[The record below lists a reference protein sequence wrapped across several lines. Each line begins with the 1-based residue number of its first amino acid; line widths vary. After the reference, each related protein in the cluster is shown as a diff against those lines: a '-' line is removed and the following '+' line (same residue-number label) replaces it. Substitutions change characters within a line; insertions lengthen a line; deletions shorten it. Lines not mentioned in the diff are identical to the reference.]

1 MQSRRRYEDLVVG
14 EVVESPGLTITET
27 HVVLFAG
34 LTGDFHPVHT
44 NEVMARATQYGGRI
58 AHGPAIFAIATGLF
72 TIADPI
78 DSIAFLGM
86 TWKYLK
92 PVALGNTVR
101 VRSTLMNTRVTSSGD
116 KAIIHHKREVLNE
129 RDEVVQ
135 EGETDIM
142 MLLTSEELDGAKETG

>member
-1 MQSRRRYEDLVVG
+1 MSGRRKFEELELD
-14 EVVESPGLTITET
+14 EVFESSGLTITET

-44 NEVMARATQYGGRI
+44 DETVASQSPYGGRI
-58 AHGPAIFAIATGLF
+58 AHGPAVFAIATGLF

-86 TWKYLK
+86 TWKYLR
-92 PVALGNTVR
+92 PVPIGDTIR
-101 VRSTLMNTRVTSSGD
+101 VRSTLLNKRITSSGD
-116 KAIIHHKREVLNE
+116 KAIVHHSREVLNQ

-142 MLLTSEELDGAKETG
+142 MLLSASASDER

>member
-1 MQSRRRYEDLVVG
+1 MAERRRYEDLRID
-14 EVVESPGLTITET
+14 EVVESQGLTITET

-44 NEVMARATQYGGRI
+44 DETVASQSPYGGRI
-58 AHGPAIFAIATGLF
+58 AHGPAVFAIATGLF

-86 TWKYLK
+86 TWRYLK
-92 PVALGNTVR
+92 PVAIGDTIH
-101 VRSTLMNTRVTSSGD
+101 VRSTLLSTRITSSQD
-116 KAIIHHKREVLNE
+116 KAIVHHKREVVNQ
-129 RDEVVQ
+129 RSEVVQ

-142 MLLTSEELDGAKETG
+142 MLLAAKTDEP